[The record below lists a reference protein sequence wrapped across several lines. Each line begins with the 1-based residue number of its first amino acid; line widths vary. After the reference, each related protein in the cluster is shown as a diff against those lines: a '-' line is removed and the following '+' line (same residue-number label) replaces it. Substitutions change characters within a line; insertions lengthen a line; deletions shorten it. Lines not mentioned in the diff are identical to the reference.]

1 MHRRVAFVPL
11 CVLTALVA
19 LGLAPLKAQDLV
31 TIWIGPQTR
40 DGFIDMDEGIHD
52 SINDLAKVLD
62 DSVFRLVDEPDEAT
76 LTLLVRGR
84 GYGGTFG
91 VGGS

>member
-1 MHRRVAFVPL
+1 
-11 CVLTALVA
+11 
-19 LGLAPLKAQDLV
+19 
-31 TIWIGPQTR
+31 
-40 DGFIDMDEGIHD
+40 MDEGIHD

-62 DSVFRLVDEPDEAT
+62 DSVFRLVDEPDEAM

-91 VGGS
+91 VGGVNTVGLIRFRGHIPKGGYDVHDGQNNEAPASAPAVN